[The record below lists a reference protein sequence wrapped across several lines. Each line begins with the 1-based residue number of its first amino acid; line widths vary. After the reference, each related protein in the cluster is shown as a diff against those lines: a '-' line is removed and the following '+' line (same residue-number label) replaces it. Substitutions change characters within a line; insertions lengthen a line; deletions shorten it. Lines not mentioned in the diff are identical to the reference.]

1 MKKVVK
7 ILKPVQSYEVGKTYR
22 LHGSFVNSLIKRGKA
37 EEVLPKVEPKEEK
50 KVIETKEEKHAP
62 AETKEQPKEKL
73 SIKKLSEVIGT
84 YSVDELTEIVKSD
97 DRVTARKLAEAELSL
112 R

>member
-1 MKKVVK
+1 MKKIVK
-7 ILKPVQSYEVGKTYR
+7 IIKPVQSYEVGKTYR

-62 AETKEQPKEKL
+62 ETTKQEPKETLSINKL
-73 SIKKLSEVIGT
+73 SAVISEYSIEDLKFIIENDTRIGAKKL
-84 YSVDELTEIVKSD
+84 
-97 DRVTARKLAEAELSL
+97 AQAELDK

>member
-1 MKKVVK
+1 MKKVIK
-7 ILKPVQSYEVGKTYR
+7 ILKDVQSYEIGKNYR
-22 LHGSFVNSLIKRGKA
+22 VHGSFANSLIKRGKA
-37 EEVLPKVEPKEEK
+37 EEVLPKVDPKEEK

-62 AETKEQPKEKL
+62 AETKERL

-84 YSVDELTEIVKSD
+84 YSIEQLAEITKSD

-112 R
+112 RV

>member
-1 MKKVVK
+1 MKKIVK

-22 LHGSFVNSLIKRGKA
+22 LHGSFVNSLVKRGKA
-37 EEVLPKVEPKEEK
+37 EEVLPKLEPKEEK

-62 AETKEQPKEKL
+62 AETKETLSINKL
-73 SIKKLSEVIGT
+73 SAVIAE
-84 YSVDELTEIVKSD
+84 YSIEDLKFIIENDTRIGAK
-97 DRVTARKLAEAELSL
+97 RLAQAELDL

>member
-7 ILKPVQSYEVGKTYR
+7 IIKPVQSYEVGKTYR

-37 EEVLPKVEPKEEK
+37 EEVLPKVEQKEEK

-62 AETKEQPKEKL
+62 AETKETL
-73 SIKKLSEVIGT
+73 SINKLTAVIAE
-84 YSVDELTEIVKSD
+84 YSD
-97 DRVTARKLAEAELSL
+97 DDLKYIIENDQRVTAKKLAQAELDK